1 MWCWC
6 QTSQAAVRGISVTGI
21 HKYTLYFSLL
31 SKISLFSCSTC
42 WFLLFFVL
50 DQSESQTKYCFVSF
64 AYIWFYRGTKYP
76 SSMHLNACQK
86 ALEAALLM
94 LEVMGHLC
102 RLHMQAHTWSYM
114 HSLAVSEM
122 QTHTLYSPRPLSQA
136 GPSEGLRVIGMSF
149 QCFWRGIRFP
159 IPPDLAPFYL
169 PLGSTANEQGRH
181 GKADPAKWLICRRQ
195 PSGRVDPI
203 YAEPKMQ

>member
-6 QTSQAAVRGISVTGI
+6 QTSQAAARGISVTGL

-31 SKISLFSCSTC
+31 SKTSLFSCST
-42 WFLLFFVL
+42 
-50 DQSESQTKYCFVSF
+50 SFVSF
-64 AYIWFYRGTKYP
+64 AYIWIYRGTKYS
-76 SSMHLNACQK
+76 SSMHLNASQK

-102 RLHMQAHTWSYM
+102 RLHMQAHTWRYM
-114 HSLAVSEM
+114 HSLGVSEM
-122 QTHTLYSPRPLSQA
+122 QTHTLSGPRPLSQA

-159 IPPDLAPFYL
+159 IPPDLTPFCL

-181 GKADPAKWLICRRQ
+181 GKADPAKRLICRRQ
-195 PSGRVDPI
+195 PSGRVVPI